1 MSIRRKTPEVEFRKA
16 INLSISRFGRMRSIE
31 AMETEIEYQREVLQ
45 RLKLPRRQTCIDDC
59 VITGSGDSYVASS
72 IARYMSSYK
81 AICCHPMDIVLNP
94 AIVMNRRVYLV
105 STSGSTKATI
115 LAAKVAK
122 KHALRTIAITTRP
135 ESPLAKS
142 SDDLILIR
150 FKRASVPT
158 SGTIG
163 FTASMLCCVS
173 LVCNVELKNVN
184 KVYDES
190 LALVDYL
197 TNYKIKRS
205 SSHVFLGNGIVY
217 PAALYGA
224 LKMYEVFGVPSSAYS
239 LDEFCHSPIFSIKN
253 NDRIIILG
261 NNVSEYNLSKMLI
274 NEFDKIKV
282 LTHYID
288 CRKRSV
294 IDGLLKSIFFLQL
307 YAVKLAVKNRLRDC
321 YFLRNERLL
330 ALSSKLI
337 YGSNKKSQ
345 F

>member
-1 MSIRRKTPEVEFRKA
+1 V
-16 INLSISRFGRMRSIE
+16 RSIE
-31 AMETEIEYQREVLQ
+31 AMEAEIEYQREDLQ
-45 RLKLPRRQTCIDDC
+45 KLELPRQQTCIDDC

-72 IARYMSSYK
+72 IARYVSSYK
-81 AICCHPMDIVLNP
+81 AKCCHPMDIVLNP
-94 AIVMNRRVYLV
+94 AIVKNRRVYLV

-122 KHALRTIAITTRP
+122 KFALRTIAITTRP

-142 SDDLILIR
+142 SDDLISVR
-150 FKRASVPT
+150 YKRVSVPT

-173 LVCNVELKNVN
+173 LVCAVELNNIRKIYN
-184 KVYDES
+184 ES
-190 LALVDYL
+190 FALADYL

-205 SSHVFLGNGIVY
+205 SSHVFLGNGVVF
-217 PAALYGA
+217 PAALYGS
-224 LKMYEVFGVPSSAYS
+224 LKMHEVFGVPSLAYS
-239 LDEFCHSPIFSIKN
+239 LDEFCHSPIFSIKS

-261 NNVSEYNLSKMLI
+261 NNVSEFSMSKMITNQL
-274 NEFDKIKV
+274 EKMEV
-282 LTHYID
+282 LTFYIN
-288 CRKRSV
+288 CGKRSM
-294 IDGLLKSIFFLQL
+294 IDSLLKSIFFLQL
-307 YAVKLAVKNRLRDC
+307 YAVKLAVKNRLKDC

-337 YGSNKKSQ
+337 YGSNIRSQ